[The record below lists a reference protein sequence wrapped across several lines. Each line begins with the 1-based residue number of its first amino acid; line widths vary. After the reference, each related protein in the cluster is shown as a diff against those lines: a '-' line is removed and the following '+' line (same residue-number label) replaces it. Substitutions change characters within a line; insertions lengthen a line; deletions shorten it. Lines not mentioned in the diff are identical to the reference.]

1 MFGPSNL
8 KMAREAIRSSRW
20 RSLLTMLGVVIG
32 IVSVVTIVSLGEGAK
47 QQIVGQINHGGSDLI
62 TVRPGRI
69 SKQTDT
75 GALTGLFGGLNTGF
89 LSESDYATIDAANG
103 VKGAIPFAY
112 VNGIPKTHDREFAE
126 ALVIATTEEAPQAI
140 NQKLEYGAFFNKS
153 ESDRDV
159 AVIGKRVAE
168 QLFQENVP
176 IGKLFTVRGRQ
187 FVVRGVFEEFQ
198 VSPLIPNA
206 DYNNAIFIPYDSGK
220 KLDNGQVQLYQVLA
234 RPDTPNQ
241 TNLAAEAIK
250 TSLANTHSGQVDFT
264 VLRQEDIQAS
274 AQRVL
279 DLLTG
284 AIAAIAGIAL
294 VVAGIGIMN
303 IMLVSVTERTR
314 EIGVRKAIGA
324 TNRQILG
331 QFLTEAALL
340 SFVGGLLGLVF
351 SLLTNY
357 LLRIFTNLTPVLTW
371 QIMAFATLVSVGI
384 GIVFGITPALKAAR
398 MRPIDALRH
407 E

>member
-1 MFGPSNL
+1 MLGPSNI
-8 KMAREAIRSSRW
+8 KMAREAIKSSRW
-20 RSLLTMLGVVIG
+20 RSMLTMLGVVIG

-47 QQIVGQINHGGSDLI
+47 QRIVGQINHGGSDLI
-62 TVRPGRI
+62 TVRPGRLT
-69 SKQTDT
+69 KQTST
-75 GALTGLFGGLNTGF
+75 GVLTGLFGGLNTGF
-89 LSESDYATIDAANG
+89 LSEADYATVDAANG
-103 VKGAIPFAY
+103 VKEAIPFAY
-112 VNGIPKTHDREFAE
+112 INGIPKSHDREFIDAM
-126 ALVIATTEEAPQAI
+126 VIATTDQAPQAI
-140 NQKLEYGAFFNKS
+140 NQKLNYGAFFTKS

-159 AVIGKRVAE
+159 AIVGKRVAE

-176 IGKLFTVRGRQ
+176 IGKLFTIRGRQ
-187 FVVRGVFEEFQ
+187 FVVRGVFEEFD
-198 VSPLIPNA
+198 VSPLVPNA
-206 DYNNAIFIPYDSGK
+206 DYNNAIFIPYESGK
-220 KLDNGQVQLYQVLA
+220 KLDNGQVRLYQVLA
-234 RPDTPNQ
+234 RPESANHLDQ
-241 TNLAAEAIK
+241 TAEAIR

-264 VLRQEDIQAS
+264 VLLQQDIQAA
-274 AQRVL
+274 AQKTL

-284 AIAAIAGIAL
+284 AIGAIAAIAL

-340 SFVGGLLGLVF
+340 SLTGGMLGILF

-357 LLRIFTNLTPVLTW
+357 LLRVFTNLTPVLTW
-371 QIMAFATLVSVGI
+371 QIIVFATIISMGL
-384 GIVFGITPALKAAR
+384 GIVFGIMPALKAAR